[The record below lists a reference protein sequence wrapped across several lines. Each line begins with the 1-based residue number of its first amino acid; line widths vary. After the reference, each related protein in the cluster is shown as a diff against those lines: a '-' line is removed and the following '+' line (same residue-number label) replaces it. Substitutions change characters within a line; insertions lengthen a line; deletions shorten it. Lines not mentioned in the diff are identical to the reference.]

1 MAAQRQPIYAL
12 TQVKIS
18 INLYYLSPFF
28 YQKIMFDSLT
38 EKLNSV
44 FKKLRGHGKLT
55 EQNITDALKEV
66 RLALLEADVN
76 FKVVKDFIDRVRVRA
91 VGQEVLGSLTPGQ
104 QVVKIVH
111 EELVSLMG
119 GSNTGLN
126 LSYKPPIPVMLVGL
140 QGSGKTTTAA
150 KLGKFLKDKGRKP
163 YLVPADVRRPAAIE
177 QLKTLGEQLSIP
189 VYPSDSQESPVT
201 ICRKAIQWADGES
214 GDVVL
219 IDTAGR
225 LHIDEDLMKELE
237 QIKREV
243 TPREILLVADAMT
256 GQDAVQVAK
265 KFNETLDLQGVILTK
280 LDGDARGGAALSI
293 KAVTGKPIKFIGV
306 GEKLDALELF
316 HPDRMASRILGMGDV
331 LSLIEKAQETIDEKK
346 AQELQKKL
354 LKDSFTLEDFGEQ
367 LKQIKKMGSIDQI
380 LSMIP
385 GMGKLNLPKDFQA
398 SEKELGRV
406 EAIINSMTREE
417 RRHPDILNG
426 SRRLRIAKGSGT
438 TVQDV
443 NQLLKQY
450 LQTKKMLRT
459 FRKGGMKGLPRGLFS

>member
-1 MAAQRQPIYAL
+1 
-12 TQVKIS
+12 
-18 INLYYLSPFF
+18 
-28 YQKIMFDSLT
+28 MFDSLT

-55 EQNITDALKEV
+55 EQNISDALKEV

-76 FKVVKDFIDRVRVRA
+76 FKVVKDFIDRIRVRA
-91 VGQEVLGSLTPGQ
+91 LGQEVLGSLTPGQ

-177 QLKTLGEQLSIP
+177 QLKKLGEQLSIP
-189 VYPSDSQESPVT
+189 VYPSDPQESPVT
-201 ICRKAIQWADGES
+201 ICRKAIQWAEGES

-293 KAVTGKPIKFIGV
+293 KAVTGKPIKFMGV

-331 LSLIEKAQETIDEKK
+331 LTLIEKAETAFDEKQAK
-346 AQELQKKL
+346 ELERKIR
-354 LKDSFTLEDFGEQ
+354 KDAFTLEDFRDQ
-367 LKQIKKMGSIDQI
+367 LQQIRKMGSLESI
-380 LSMIP
+380 LGMIP
-385 GMGKLNLPKDFQA
+385 GLPKNMGGPEGLNVD
-398 SEKELGRV
+398 EKELVRV
-406 EAIINSMTREE
+406 EAIINSMTPRE
-417 RRHPDILNG
+417 RANFTLVNG
-426 SRRLRIAKGSGT
+426 SRRLRIARGSGT

-443 NQLLKQY
+443 NQLLKRYAQARKMMKRFAEME
-450 LQTKKMLRT
+450 KKG
-459 FRKGGMKGLPRGLFS
+459 FGKGRRAFFS